1 VDRIRKM
8 TAGTQASNNGGQQ
21 QLSSMQFSI
30 EDSNQPDWM
39 KLKSLREIEI
49 FRETKKNHMITK
61 VMEEYVSGA
70 EQLSVM
76 PGQLSFVK
84 VKIHNKFSQREIFTV
99 HINDPDEKN
108 LFQKEMT
115 MVIDHQE
122 WRHWVSREKCVAP
135 TSYDMMTETGDIDLK
150 PNEEVE
156 IIFKFLTVRD
166 TPMLAQDY
174 TMYPAQ
180 AYIRPRKIQLIVL
193 NSNKQPYSNTEVNV
207 VPSSAPIDHTFRY
220 YEP

>member
-1 VDRIRKM
+1 M
-8 TAGTQASNNGGQQ
+8 TAGTQASNSGQQ
-21 QLSSMQFSI
+21 ELSSMQFSI
-30 EDSNQPDWM
+30 EDASQPDWL

-49 FRETKKNHMITK
+49 FRETKKSHMITK

-84 VKIHNKFSQREIFTV
+84 VKIHNKFSQREIFTI

-115 MVIDHQE
+115 MVIDKQE
-122 WRHWVSREKCVAP
+122 RRHWVLREKSVAP
-135 TSYDMMTETGDIDLK
+135 SSYEMMTETGDIDLK

-156 IIFKFLTVRD
+156 VLFKFLTIRD
-166 TPMLAQDY
+166 TPVLPQD
-174 TMYPAQ
+174 MSLYP
-180 AYIRPRKIQLIVL
+180 P
-193 NSNKQPYSNTEVNV
+193 
-207 VPSSAPIDHTFRY
+207 
-220 YEP
+220 

>member
-1 VDRIRKM
+1 M
-8 TAGTQASNNGGQQ
+8 
-21 QLSSMQFSI
+21 QLSI
-30 EDSNQPDWM
+30 EDSSQPDWL

-49 FRETKKNHMITK
+49 FRETKKSHMITK

-84 VKIHNKFSQREIFTV
+84 IKLHNKFSQREIFTI

-108 LFQKEMT
+108 LFQKEIT

-122 WRHWVSREKCVAP
+122 WRHWVSRDKCAAP
-135 TSYDMMTETGDIDLK
+135 SSYEMMTETGDIDLK

-156 IIFKFLTVRD
+156 VLFKFLTVRD
-166 TPMLAQDY
+166 TP
-174 TMYPAQ
+174 
-180 AYIRPRKIQLIVL
+180 VL
-193 NSNKQPYSNTEVNV
+193 G
-207 VPSSAPIDHTFRY
+207 
-220 YEP
+220 